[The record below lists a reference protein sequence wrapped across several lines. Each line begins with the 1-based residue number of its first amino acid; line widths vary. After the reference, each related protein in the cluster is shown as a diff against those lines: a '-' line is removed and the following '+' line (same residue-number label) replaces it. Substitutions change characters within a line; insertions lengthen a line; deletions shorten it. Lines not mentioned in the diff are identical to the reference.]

1 MAAFR
6 AQAGRRF
13 EGLYGRNLQ
22 ERARPSYRDALAQE
36 QESSGIGAGRWR
48 PDQETAISQTEEIA
62 RYKRVMPE
70 MAPEP
75 KRRRIGDVVT
85 ESENRR
91 FRPDLERLSRDPSSA
106 LGDEA
111 LQADRTSGSL
121 QRDPLIQPERSGP
134 DLRGG
139 PVKRRISELVPH
151 GAHGQEVHGR
161 ADLERSSL
169 RKGMETLERACR
181 ARDFHAF
188 SIAVV
193 DYTKQLKMPI
203 LATFLERAAAL
214 FESDFIP
221 RWEDNVRD
229 NQSWGYALTCN
240 AVSREAGGR
249 AGIDACKA
257 MAAHVSQLDDALM
270 RKVELRALSLFAV
283 SFGRHPQS
291 TTCRNATIRIAK
303 FFCEENL
310 VLQHLN
316 DLSLSSLANGF
327 SKWPERTEC
336 RDGMIAIAT
345 ELVRRAKNRTLSDVN
360 QQQLPSLVNTLCK
373 WPKEAICRKA
383 TAAIADEVFGR
394 AQLSDYNSRALT
406 NLVNGF
412 SKWPEE
418 ARCERAALSIASEV
432 TRRQLGDFDPQG
444 LANLVNGFSKW
455 SDRRLARRAGVAIAA
470 EVFGRELSDFAP
482 QNLALLVNG
491 FSKWPRKE
499 DCREA
504 TVAIAREIQ
513 RRKLRDFTPQALV
526 NLVNGFSKWPEEA
539 HCRAGTAALAGEL
552 LRTRLRGITRPSLAL
567 LVNGFSKWPHDSR
580 CHAGA
585 LAIAPE
591 ILELARGPDGLSGF
605 TELSLANLVN
615 GFSKWPQEMACRK
628 AVAAV
633 AEEITGFPDRLSHCS
648 QQDLA
653 NLVNGFSK
661 WPKELACE
669 EATVGV
675 ADEILDRAGRH
686 GRLSGFAETSLAN
699 LVNAFSKWPDR
710 TSTLQASI
718 AVADEILNRPDRV
731 LSFTRRESSSL
742 VNGFSKWPREE
753 SCRQA
758 TAAIARDLLDRHR
771 LSDFNSL
778 ELTNLTNGFS
788 KWRSDEDCSEAA
800 VAIAREMLRRRLS
813 DFTPQQQADLM
824 NSFIKWRGEA
834 ACSQAIVHLARDLG
848 RGGQRFAAF
857 TTPDLSRIANALG
870 LSFIRAEEAGDI
882 ADASLLKDRL
892 QQLVHYLNYAN
903 DRLEQADLLSI
914 TNIFKSL
921 GKARLFDDLALL
933 APTGLSRLEE
943 LAHAPGFAAEN
954 NLESMGNICIALL
967 PLARSPEKSMLWHRR
982 QALNLL
988 NDLQPGLEQKVRA
1001 YLQAS
1006 NTERRSRASLS
1017 SRRPAL
1023 SIFQVLKA
1031 REVLASLY
1039 QRPYVEGTK
1048 SDLATRRQQLE
1059 RETKKILAETR
1070 NLIESDLSNMSWN
1083 LIAQIEGDDAID
1095 ALDSFMTL
1103 DEGTIRNQ
1111 HPPSVFDMHQVLRTM
1126 DHEPRPPEGEAG
1138 LMQLPVVDLQGRR
1151 LATQPE
1157 QRYSIF
1163 HRLTSGAIP
1172 MVAVQLPGK
1181 PSPFM
1186 LRRVFCVDDIPYRMD
1201 LFGGSKLKAPKP
1213 TLSQIASVAPGERGP
1228 KPSGGKLLAIPY
1240 AETAPGTAFEQ
1251 LSRAWAPFKE
1261 AYYYTQRRGFAAPP
1275 SIDDLGPRDYALEG
1289 NFKLSL
1295 LPDRPAGEEHPFKL
1309 IGPEGPI
1316 ALRPHDGSG
1325 FIRASLAERMLAVRR
1340 AGRRDGPDLVP
1351 AFAEGKKSSL
1361 PAAALQ
1367 YYSRS
1372 ERVAEEAREKANSWL
1387 ERKKGEPLSSEELY
1401 RIVTAGHIEA
1411 PGAVAVPSND
1421 GRVHVPKLKSEGLTG
1436 TAGVLIGRSPYDKP
1450 NLRPLSPERVKS
1462 SADGDATAAFLDK
1475 CVAIQYSFNVAEKSG
1490 EQLASDD
1497 PTFFAKGI
1505 LIVVPDEMW
1514 PANYRDRA
1522 MVLSAEDVKS
1532 HSAWTSRK
1540 ERVTAETP
1548 IDGVGILQAT
1558 EVFAPG
1564 SLVAVPPD
1572 EQKKLD
1578 GDFDGDTV
1586 IIIGDRPQLY
1596 EHVRQF
1602 DEAEQARA
1610 ARSLKPPKS
1619 HTPAIEDGR
1628 YNFSRASQILAATQD
1643 TLESFS
1649 TLQRDFLA
1657 QPDQARRWFAER
1669 AIFGTYEG
1677 IHHELRRAIRDL
1689 LNQEEVSD
1697 EDIQPQLESVM
1708 REIDLAEHPVAR
1720 EINELLAADLE
1731 AWAADANGVLPL
1743 EAVER
1748 DTHAD
1753 HGVSQAVSDLLPD
1766 LAEAYQASAHP
1777 RDRVQALLD
1786 HYPARIDS
1794 QPDGYEPDNLIQS
1807 ASNLLSLGNKVGTDA
1822 YKSDTS
1828 AQLFLK
1834 KGQQLRRLLQQT
1846 PGLRSVPYVKGLAA
1860 TLNHGRFDVDASLK
1874 DLKDNPTLTASVM
1887 EAAIKLAADKRIL
1900 PEASG
1905 RQLTAEDSVAAMN
1918 PKEAADRAEIERARA
1933 AAEEEGITTAVRKV
1947 AEILRRADIDVNMP
1961 RSDRPLRSTRSM
1973 ANQLMGTSPKDGD
1986 TQLISNAVRH
1996 LFEIPDKDFARGFK
2010 KAILAF
2016 DEQGYTEVS
2025 TTNWF
2030 RMRDPTF
2037 IGVTSVLTTPD
2048 GYRFALEFHTAQS
2061 YQAKLTNHDIYKKRD
2076 KLKLELSGDALEE
2089 ATKELAQSAREVCR
2103 DVAIPEGARELPHWG
2118 VELDARASPG
2128 FGPRAAER
2136 PRLSEKSPMAKEVVS
2151 SLGSRPIVLV
2161 GLPGA
2166 GKSSIGPALARRLG
2180 LAFVDSDKKIQR
2192 ETGMSITEIFDAEDK
2207 GKQWF
2212 RDREASL
2219 IAQCVEKGN
2228 VVLATG
2234 GGAFENEETRR
2245 LILNN
2250 AVSIWLDTDRGEIWK
2265 RLANDTSRPLLR
2277 IDQAGETSGLQSSDK
2292 TAMKKERF
2300 EEIVRHRTPH
2310 YRQANVTI
2318 VPPHKRNN
2326 NKNAE
2331 ACVAAVHAYLSGGA
2345 GLGAQQAG
2353 SVQKLA
2359 VASSS
2364 EKARDS
2370 GGLLMEEMRGLPS
2383 SSARAPSRDI
2393 HRSPGA
2399 LAGLPST
2406 SHVLHDDD
2414 DHQSSV
2420 LPPKTSG
2427 ARTDAL
2433 DPTAALHGRGSLALD
2448 AQEWLG
2454 DEHIAADYAL
2464 LEEELQRENPDLAAQ
2479 TRFVPPAL
2487 TQLLRLAENPNDVRA
2502 TFMAIVHDQNGNDT
2516 ANFLLLPVN
2525 DGGTDGGGTHWS
2537 LLLVD
2542 RRAPQS
2548 MVAYHYDSGGRGN
2561 RAVAEEL
2568 TARLGARLRIAPMAQ
2583 QQNGYDCGVFLLD
2596 ATRALVGRLA
2606 QGQWPEQLQLD
2617 NLVADRQALG
2627 NRLRAY
2633 TQLG

>member
-1 MAAFR
+1 
-6 AQAGRRF
+6 
-13 EGLYGRNLQ
+13 
-22 ERARPSYRDALAQE
+22 
-36 QESSGIGAGRWR
+36 
-48 PDQETAISQTEEIA
+48 
-62 RYKRVMPE
+62 
-70 MAPEP
+70 
-75 KRRRIGDVVT
+75 
-85 ESENRR
+85 
-91 FRPDLERLSRDPSSA
+91 
-106 LGDEA
+106 
-111 LQADRTSGSL
+111 
-121 QRDPLIQPERSGP
+121 
-134 DLRGG
+134 
-139 PVKRRISELVPH
+139 
-151 GAHGQEVHGR
+151 
-161 ADLERSSL
+161 
-169 RKGMETLERACR
+169 METLERASR
-181 ARDFHAF
+181 ARDFDAF

-193 DYTKQLKMPI
+193 DYSKLLKMPS

-214 FESDFIP
+214 FESEFIP
-221 RWEDNVRD
+221 QWEDNLRG

-240 AVSREAGGR
+240 AVSREAGGQ

-257 MAAHVSQLDDALM
+257 MAVHVSQLDDTLM
-270 RKVELRALSLFAV
+270 RKVALRALSLFAV

-291 TTCRNATIRIAK
+291 TTCRNGTIRIAK
-303 FFCEENL
+303 FFCEDNL
-310 VLQHLN
+310 AVQHLN

-327 SKWPERTEC
+327 SKWPESTEC
-336 RDGMIAIAT
+336 REGMIAIAS
-345 ELVRRAKNRTLSDVN
+345 ELLRRAKNGRLSDISE
-360 QQQLPSLVNTLCK
+360 QQLPSLVNALCK

-383 TAAIADEVFGR
+383 TAAIADEVFDR
-394 AQLSDYNSRALT
+394 AQLSDYNSQALT

-412 SKWPEE
+412 SKWPED

-432 TRRQLGDFDPQG
+432 RRRPLADFDPQA

-455 SDRRLARRAGVAIAA
+455 PDQRPARRAAVAIAA
-470 EVFGRELSDFAP
+470 EVCRRQLSGFAP

-499 DCREA
+499 ECREA

-513 RRKLRDFTPQALV
+513 RRRLRDFTPQALV

-539 HCRAGTAALAGEL
+539 DCRAATAALAGEI
-552 LRTRLRGITRPSLAL
+552 LRTRLQGVTRPSLAL
-567 LVNGFSKWPHDSR
+567 LVNGFSKWPDNSR
-580 CHAGA
+580 CQAGA

-591 ILELARGPDGLSGF
+591 ILELAREPNGLSGF
-605 TELSLANLVN
+605 TELNLANLVN
-615 GFSKWPQEMACRK
+615 GFSKWPQETVCRK

-633 AEEITGFPDRLSHCS
+633 AEEIVSFPDRLSHCS

-653 NLVNGFSK
+653 NLVNGFGK

-669 EATVGV
+669 EATVAV

-686 GRLSGFAETSLAN
+686 GRLAAFTETSLAA

-710 TSTLQASI
+710 TSTLQASTAI
-718 AVADEILNRPDRV
+718 ADEILSRPDLV
-731 LSFTRRESSSL
+731 LSFTRRESSTL

-753 SCRQA
+753 SCRRA
-758 TAAIARDLLDRHR
+758 TAAIARDLLDRRR
-771 LSDFNSL
+771 LSDFNNV
-778 ELTNLTNGFS
+778 ELTNLVNGFS
-788 KWRSDEDCSEAA
+788 KWRSDEDCSAAA
-800 VAIAREMLRRRLS
+800 VAIAREILFRRLS

-857 TTPDLSRIANALG
+857 ATPDLSRLANALG

-882 ADASLLKDRL
+882 ADANLLKDRL
-892 QQLVHYLNYAN
+892 QQLVHYLDYAN
-903 DRLEQADLLSI
+903 DRLEQADVLSI

-933 APTGLSRLEE
+933 APTGLARLQE
-943 LAHAPGFAAEN
+943 LVHAPGFVAEN

-967 PLARSPEKSMLWHRR
+967 PFARSPEKSMLWHRR

-988 NDLQPGLEQKVRA
+988 NDLQPGLEQKVWA

-1006 NTERRSRASLS
+1006 NAERRSRPSLS

-1031 REVLASLY
+1031 REVLAGLY
-1039 QRPYVEGTK
+1039 QRPYVEGKK
-1048 SDLATRRQQLE
+1048 SDLARRRQELE

-1070 NLIESDLSNMSWN
+1070 NLIEGDLSNMSWN
-1083 LIAQIEGDDAID
+1083 LIAQIEGDDAVD
-1095 ALDSFMTL
+1095 ALDSFMAL

-1126 DHEPRPPEGEAG
+1126 DHEPRPPKGEAG

-1151 LATQPE
+1151 LATEPE

-1186 LRRVFCVDDIPYRMD
+1186 LRRVFCVDDVPYRMD

-1213 TLSQIASVAPGERGP
+1213 TLSQIAAVAPGERGP
-1228 KPSGGKLLAIPY
+1228 KASGGKLLAIPY

-1275 SIDDLGPRDYALEG
+1275 SIEDLGPRDYALEG

-1325 FIRASLAERMLAVRR
+1325 FIKASLAERMLAVRR
-1340 AGRRDGPDLVP
+1340 ASRGDGPDRVP

-1361 PAAALQ
+1361 PATALQ

-1387 ERKKGEPLSSEELY
+1387 ETKKGEPLSSEDLF
-1401 RIVTAGHIEA
+1401 RTVTAGHIEA
-1411 PGAVAVPSND
+1411 PGAVAVPSSD
-1421 GRVHVPKLKSEGLTG
+1421 GRLHVPKLKSEGLAGTG
-1436 TAGVLIGRSPYDKP
+1436 GVLIGRSPYDKP
-1450 NLRPLSPERVKS
+1450 NLRPLRAERVKS
-1462 SADGDATAAFLDK
+1462 SHDGDPTAAFLDK
-1475 CVAIQYSFNVAEKSG
+1475 CVAMQYSFNVAEKSG

-1514 PANYRDRA
+1514 PASYRDRA
-1522 MVLSAEDVKS
+1522 IVLSAEDVKS
-1532 HSAWTSRK
+1532 HSTWSSRK
-1540 ERVTAETP
+1540 ERVTADTS
-1548 IDGVGILQAT
+1548 IHGVGILQAT

-1586 IIIGDRPQLY
+1586 IIIGDRPELY

-1602 DEAEQARA
+1602 DEAEQARGV
-1610 ARSLKPPKS
+1610 RSLKPPKS

-1643 TLESFS
+1643 TLETFS

-1657 QPDQARRWFAER
+1657 QSDRARRWFAER

-1677 IHHELRRAIRDL
+1677 IHHELRSAIRDL

-1697 EDIQPQLESVM
+1697 EDIQPQLERVM
-1708 REIDLAEHPVAR
+1708 REIELAEHPVAR
-1720 EINELLAADLE
+1720 EVNELLAADLE
-1731 AWAADANGVLPL
+1731 AWAAEANGELPL
-1743 EAVER
+1743 AMVER
-1748 DTHAD
+1748 DTHAE
-1753 HGVSQAVSDLLPD
+1753 HGMSQAVSDLLPD

-1786 HYPARIDS
+1786 HYPARIDPR
-1794 QPDGYEPDNLIQS
+1794 PDGYEPDDLIQS

-1834 KGQQLRRLLQQT
+1834 KSQQLRRLLQQT
-1846 PGLRSVPYVKGLAA
+1846 PGLRSVPYVKALAA

-1874 DLKDNPTLTASVM
+1874 DLKDNPTLTASIM

-1905 RQLTAEDSVAAMN
+1905 RQLTAEDTVIAMN

-1933 AAEEEGITTAVRKV
+1933 VAEEQAITTAVVEV
-1947 AEILRRADIDVNMP
+1947 AKILRRADIDVRMP
-1961 RSDRPLRSTRSM
+1961 RSDKPLRSTRSM
-1973 ANQLMGTSPKDGD
+1973 ANQLTGTSPKDGD
-1986 TQLISNAVRH
+1986 TQLINNAVRH

-2010 KAILAF
+2010 KAILAL
-2016 DEQGYTEVS
+2016 DEQGYAEVS
-2025 TTNWF
+2025 TINWF

-2037 IGVTSVLTTPD
+2037 IGITSVLTTPE
-2048 GYRFALEFHTAQS
+2048 GYRFSLEFHTPQS
-2061 YQAKLTNHDIYKKRD
+2061 YQAKLTNHDTYKKRD
-2076 KLKLELSGDALEE
+2076 KQRLELSGDALDQ
-2089 ATKELAQSAREVCR
+2089 ATQELARSAREVCR

-2118 VELDARASPG
+2118 IELDARGSARAI

-2136 PRLSEKSPMAKEVVS
+2136 PRLAEKSPMIKEVVS

-2166 GKSSIGPALARRLG
+2166 GKSTIGPALARRLG

-2219 IAQCVEKGN
+2219 IADYVGKGN

-2245 LILNN
+2245 LILDN

-2277 IDQAGETSGLQSSDK
+2277 IDEAGKTGGLQSSDQA
-2292 TAMKKERF
+2292 AMKKERF
-2300 EEIVRHRTPH
+2300 EELVRERTQH
-2310 YRQANVTI
+2310 YRQANLTV

-2326 NKNAE
+2326 NKNAQE
-2331 ACVAAVHAYLSGGA
+2331 CVAALHAYLTGGA
-2345 GLGAQQAG
+2345 GQAARQVG
-2353 SVQKLA
+2353 SVQELA

-2364 EKARDS
+2364 EKAPASS
-2370 GGLLMEEMRGLPS
+2370 GLMEEMRADGS
-2383 SSARAPSRDI
+2383 SSARAPSSDI
-2393 HRSPGA
+2393 HGSLGA
-2399 LAGLPST
+2399 LVDLPST
-2406 SHVLHDDD
+2406 SHALHDD

-2433 DPTAALHGRGSLALD
+2433 DPTASLHDRSRLALG
-2448 AQEWLG
+2448 AEEWLG

-2464 LEEELQRENPDLAAQ
+2464 LEQELQIENPDLAAQ
-2479 TRFVPPAL
+2479 TRFVPPAV
-2487 TQLLRLAENPNDVRA
+2487 TQLLRLAENPDEVRA
-2502 TFMAIVHDQNGNDT
+2502 TFEAIVHDQNGNST
-2516 ANFLLLPVN
+2516 ANFLFLPLN
-2525 DGGTDGGGTHWS
+2525 DGGADGGGIHWS
-2537 LLLVD
+2537 LLLLDHRV
-2542 RRAPQS
+2542 PQS

-2568 TARLGARLRIAPMAQ
+2568 AARLGAPVRTARMAQ
-2583 QQNGYDCGVFLLD
+2583 QQNGYDCGVFLLE
-2596 ATRALVGRLA
+2596 ATRELVGRLA
-2606 QGQWPEQLQLD
+2606 QGGEPEQVHLD
-2617 NLVADRQALG
+2617 SVVANRQALG
-2627 NRLRAY
+2627 DRLRAY
-2633 TQLG
+2633 VRLG